1 MANTPSENSTGYI
14 FIKIMFDSRQC
25 NTLSVIQPLH
35 AARFRHKEIKYE
47 LK

>member
-14 FIKIMFDSRQC
+14 SIKIMFDNRQC
-25 NTLSVIQPLH
+25 NTLSVIQPSH
-35 AARFRHKEIKYE
+35 TAGFRHKEIKYE